1 MSVESSEQNAGAAGG
16 DAPGIGNGIL
26 LVEDEAVVA
35 MDLADQLEDMG
46 YRVCGIA
53 DNGRDARA
61 MATALQPSVVL
72 MDVVIKGP
80 TDGIELASGL
90 AEVCRA
96 PVIFLTAFSDLPTV
110 RRATRSAPYGY
121 LTKPFGRGE
130 VRAAIEVAVHRYA
143 LETRARETERWTSA
157 TLRSVA
163 DGLIAVDMDER
174 VRFMNPT
181 AQQVL
186 GIAGSEASGRKLED
200 ILVIEDLDAATPAE
214 APVAHALRDNV
225 RFEAGLG
232 QHLLTAD
239 GEALPIDHCAAP
251 IHDESG
257 RQIGAVV
264 AMNIAGRRIAA
275 YEALRQSEE
284 RFRAAFNFAPIGIA
298 LMSLDLRFLQ
308 ANPAMCE
315 LLQQPAGPPVDL
327 HRDAITHPED
337 IAIEDAQLARLLAGE
352 APFVEYE
359 KRFFTSGGE
368 AVWSLVSAAVLR
380 RNGTPVCFIYQ
391 AHDMRTR
398 KEAEQR
404 LSALARTD
412 ALTGLANR
420 RHWREV
426 ADWHIEAARAAG
438 RKLGVLFLDL
448 DHFKQV
454 NDGLGHGAGDQ
465 LLKLVAQRLR
475 AAVRDSDLV
484 ARFGGDEFVVLI
496 SELASRADA
505 GIVGRKLIEAI
516 GAEFELDAARAR
528 VGLSV
533 GAAVFPDDG
542 ADARALLQAADSALY
557 GAKAQGRNRVA
568 FRDA

>member
-1 MSVESSEQNAGAAGG
+1 MSVDLREPANPGADG
-16 DAPGIGNGIL
+16 DTPWLGNGIL

-53 DNGRDARA
+53 DNGADARA

-90 AEVCRA
+90 GDVCPA
-96 PVIFLTAFSDLPTV
+96 PVIFLTAFSDLRTV
-110 RRATRSAPYGY
+110 RRATHSAPYGY
-121 LTKPFGRGE
+121 LTKPFQRGE
-130 VRAAIEVAVHRYA
+130 VRAAIEVAVHRHA
-143 LETRARETERWTSA
+143 LEARARESERWTSA

-163 DGLIAVDMDER
+163 EGLIAVDMDER
-174 VRFMNPT
+174 VRFMNPK

-186 GIAGSEASGRKLED
+186 GIAGDEASGRKIED
-200 ILVIEDLDAATPAE
+200 ILVIEDLDAATPDE
-214 APVAHALRDNV
+214 PLVARALRENA
-225 RFEAGLG
+225 RFEAAPG
-232 QHLLTAD
+232 QHLLTTE
-239 GEALPIDHCAAP
+239 GEALPIEHCAAP
-251 IHDESG
+251 IHDERG
-257 RQIGAVV
+257 RQIGAMV
-264 AMNIAGRRIAA
+264 AVNVAGRHIAA

-315 LLQQPAGPPVDL
+315 LLQHPAGPLLGLP
-327 HRDAITHPED
+327 RDAITHPED
-337 IAIEDAQLARLLAGE
+337 RALEDAQLARLLANE

-359 KRFFTSGGE
+359 KRFFTAAGE
-368 AVWSLVSAAVLR
+368 PVWSLVSAALLR
-380 RNGTPVCFIYQ
+380 RNGSPVCYIYQ

-426 ADWHIEAARAAG
+426 ADWQIEAARTGG

-454 NDGLGHGAGDQ
+454 NDGLGHAAGDQ
-465 LLKLVAQRLR
+465 LLKMVAQRLR
-475 AAVRDSDLV
+475 AVVRDSDLV

-496 SELASRADA
+496 SELTSREDA
-505 GIVGRKLIEAI
+505 AVVGRKLIEAV
-516 GAEFELDAARAR
+516 AQEFALDAAAAR

-542 ADARALLQAADSALY
+542 AEPRALLQAADNALY
-557 GAKAQGRNRVA
+557 TAKAEGRNRVRFA
-568 FRDA
+568 SP